1 MTQNNKKIDI
11 LNKIE
16 NAVSSYDLL
25 LNNTYLII
33 FEGNYIEVTF
43 FKKNYKHLTGIM
55 SSLSAEDFYNKA
67 KNRHLSENQIFFSQ
81 KHPYRTCKDKLY
93 YLNNV
98 DKLFLSDFF
107 VVENVATLTRSYK
120 LGFTDLNY
128 SMLFTENTDD
138 FGNRIN
144 EVLIPASIRVRE
156 DEFDKSSTQYSA
168 DFVFKKQNDINEKYR
183 ELIFGDLSKV
193 NEIPDNI
200 KQLINIG

>member
-1 MTQNNKKIDI
+1 MTQNNKKVDV
-11 LNKIE
+11 LNKIK
-16 NAVSSYDLL
+16 NAVLGYDLL
-25 LNNTYLII
+25 LNNTYLIV
-33 FEGNYIEVTF
+33 FEGNYIEITF
-43 FKKNYKHLTGIM
+43 FKKNYKHLTGVM

-67 KNRHLSENQIFFSQ
+67 KNRQLSENQIFFS
-81 KHPYRTCKDKLY
+81 KNHPYRTCKDKLY

-107 VVENVATLTRSYK
+107 VVENVTTLTRSYK

-156 DEFDKSSTQYSA
+156 DEFDKSSAQYSA
-168 DFVFKKQNDINEKYR
+168 DFVFKKQNDINEKYK
-183 ELIFGDLSKV
+183 ELIFGDLRRI
-193 NEIPDNI
+193 NEIPDEI
-200 KQLINIG
+200 KKLISLD

>member
-1 MTQNNKKIDI
+1 MG
-11 LNKIE
+11 
-16 NAVSSYDLL
+16 YDLL
-25 LNNTYLII
+25 LNNTYLIV
-33 FEGNYIEVTF
+33 FEGNYIEITF
-43 FKKNYKHLTGIM
+43 FKKNYKHLTGVM

-67 KNRHLSENQIFFSQ
+67 KNRQLSENQIFFS
-81 KHPYRTCKDKLY
+81 KNHPYRTCKDKLY

-107 VVENVATLTRSYK
+107 VVENVTTLTRSYK

-156 DEFDKSSTQYSA
+156 DEFDKSSAQYSA
-168 DFVFKKQNDINEKYR
+168 DFVFKKQNDINEKYK
-183 ELIFGDLSKV
+183 ELIFGDLRRI
-193 NEIPDNI
+193 NEIPDEI
-200 KQLINIG
+200 KKLISLD